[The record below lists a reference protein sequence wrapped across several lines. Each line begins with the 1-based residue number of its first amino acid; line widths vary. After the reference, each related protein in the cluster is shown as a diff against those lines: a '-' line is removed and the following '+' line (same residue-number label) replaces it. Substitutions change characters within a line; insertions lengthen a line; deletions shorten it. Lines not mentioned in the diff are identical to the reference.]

1 MYMLD
6 RAKVAAA
13 AVPMTDADCL
23 TDFTV
28 ASDDAVA
35 SDAARLTEMKVLLSI
50 WQQLPSRHVSPRHS
64 AAAAAVLPLLLS
76 LVNNHGSIRTSD
88 IALLCRWLKT

>member
-1 MYMLD
+1 MLD

-23 TDFTV
+23 TDFTA

-35 SDAARLTEMKVLLSI
+35 SDAARLKEMKVLLSI
-50 WQQLPSRHVSPRHS
+50 WQQLPCRHVSPRHS
-64 AAAAAVLPLLLS
+64 AAGAAAVVAVTGL
-76 LVNNHGSIRTSD
+76 
-88 IALLCRWLKT
+88 